1 MKEEER
7 GVVTRILK
15 PFLLVA
21 VSALS
26 IGACSPR
33 GRGVEPVDVS
43 ESTTI
48 AYQQPVLSDGN
59 EWREKLRR
67 VDTLTVDNADGA
79 WHLIALNMAPQA
91 VNIFQ
96 GGAQIAVLGDIP
108 AGAHLSVDG
117 GGACVVIGGIV
128 EQGATVTG
136 SGNGTII
143 LSVRNATP
151 VPGVTVSGGYASVE
165 RGRARILTRTIN
177 PERPFD
183 GCDVYGPPHVVQ

>member
-1 MKEEER
+1 MTSRPK
-7 GVVTRILK
+7 T
-15 PFLLVA
+15 FLSVA
-21 VSALS
+21 VAVMG

-33 GRGVEPVDVS
+33 GGGVEAVDVS
-43 ESTTI
+43 EPTTI
-48 AYQQPVLSDGN
+48 ASQQPVLTDGN

-79 WHLIALNMAPQA
+79 WHLIALNMAPQT

-117 GGACVVIGGIV
+117 GGACVVVGGIV

-165 RGRARILTRTIN
+165 RGRARILTRAIN